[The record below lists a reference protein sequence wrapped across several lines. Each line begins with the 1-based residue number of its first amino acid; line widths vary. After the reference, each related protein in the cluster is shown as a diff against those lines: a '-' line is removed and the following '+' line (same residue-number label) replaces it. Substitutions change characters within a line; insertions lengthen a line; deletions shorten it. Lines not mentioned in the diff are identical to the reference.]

1 MYIYIGSKVA
11 IRPKSWVEFLK
22 FNKIPYLI
30 SFFRI
35 VFYSYSSS
43 LSWFKCIYTRLIE
56 QGACIA
62 VPTQANYWLGTS
74 SLNTS
79 ASCLYLFLYQTSQ
92 IINFI
97 NQPSGPNLNTSVSFV
112 NLKKTN
118 QCNLEGKL
126 RKLVKSGPRQCQLT
140 MVSQYDDGRSISLW
154 QLIVLKEINN
164 DNIRSSNAFC
174 CKLKNE
180 DDFLFLKLPARWLWR
195 VRWAS
200 QPN

>member
-1 MYIYIGSKVA
+1 MYIHTSHRTGGLYRSSHTGKLQIGY
-11 IRPKSWVEFLK
+11 F
-22 FNKIPYLI
+22 
-30 SFFRI
+30 
-35 VFYSYSSS
+35 
-43 LSWFKCIYTRLIE
+43 
-56 QGACIA
+56 
-62 VPTQANYWLGTS
+62 TS

-79 ASCLYLFLYQTSQ
+79 VSCLYLFLYQTSQ

-140 MVSQYDDGRSISLW
+140 MVSQHDDGRSISLW

-200 QPN
+200 QPNWIICQGA